1 MRATLIAVVV
11 LALAGGCSTTERVGR
26 PPSPAEIARI
36 NDAARAGRALV
47 VEYAAPLPP
56 QRLADDPVT
65 VASAD
70 THDVTFITKD
80 ASPATLPL
88 SSVAGVEVTADGR
101 VRGAVIGGSIGAALE
116 LGALALFVNALQ
128 GTNDPGAPQS
138 SGCNAKCGE
147 FIAII
152 GIEGALVGS
161 LIGALIGTPR
171 HFRFGDVEIAPTR

>member
-1 MRATLIAVVV
+1 MRAPLIAVVL
-11 LALAGGCSTTERVGR
+11 LALASGCSTTERVGR
-26 PPSPAEIARI
+26 PPSPAEIASI

-47 VEYAAPLPP
+47 VEYAEPLAP
-56 QRLADDPVT
+56 QRLAEDPVT

-70 THDVTFITKD
+70 AHDVTFITKD

-116 LGALALFVNALQ
+116 LGALALFVKALQ

-147 FIAII
+147 LIAII
-152 GIEGALVGS
+152 GLEGALVGG

-171 HFRFGDVEIAPTR
+171 HFRFGNVEIAPTR